1 MTTVENWSHK
11 YLRYEFSQPAL
22 LEQALTHR
30 SYATNNNERL
40 EFLGD
45 AVLGAVIAE
54 ALYKQ
59 ENSADEGTLTRLRA
73 SLVRG
78 ETLAAIATEMQLG
91 DRLLLGGGES
101 RTGGHQKRSFLE
113 GGLEAVF
120 GAVFL
125 DGGFAA
131 VREVIMRIF
140 TPRLA
145 TLPAFDQLKDPKT
158 LLQEALQARAISLP
172 VYTVISEDGPPHD
185 RQFEVMC
192 RIEQLNIETTGRSD
206 SRRRAEQAA
215 AAEAF
220 ALMGQ

>member
-1 MTTVENWSHK
+1 VTSAENWSQK
-11 YLRYEFSQPAL
+11 YLRYEFLQPAL
-22 LEQALTHR
+22 LQQALTHR
-30 SYATNNNERL
+30 SYSAENNERL

-54 ALYKQ
+54 ALHQQ
-59 ENSADEGTLTRLRA
+59 EDAANEGTLTRLRA

-78 ETLAAIATEMQLG
+78 ETLADIAAEMQLG
-91 DRLLLGGGES
+91 NRLLLGGGEA

-131 VREVIMRIF
+131 VRAVILQIF
-140 TPRLA
+140 APRLA

-158 LLQEALQARAISLP
+158 QLQELLQARAISLP
-172 VYTVISEDGPPHD
+172 VYTVLSEEGPPHD

-192 RIEQLNIETTGRSD
+192 TIDPLKIDTKGRSS

-215 AAEAF
+215 AAKAF
-220 ALMGQ
+220 ALINQ

>member
-1 MTTVENWSHK
+1 MTSAENWSQK
-11 YLRYEFSQPAL
+11 YLRYEFLQPAL
-22 LEQALTHR
+22 LQQALTHR
-30 SYATNNNERL
+30 SYSAENNERL

-54 ALYKQ
+54 ALHQQ
-59 ENSADEGTLTRLRA
+59 EDAADEGTLTRLRA

-78 ETLAAIATEMQLG
+78 ETLADIAAELQLG
-91 DRLLLGGGES
+91 NRLLLGGGEA

-131 VREVIMRIF
+131 ARAVILQIF
-140 TPRLA
+140 APRLA

-158 LLQEALQARAISLP
+158 LLQELLQARAISLP
-172 VYTVISEDGPPHD
+172 VYTVLSEEGPPHD

-192 RIEQLNIETTGRSD
+192 TIDPLKIDTKGRSS

-215 AAEAF
+215 AAKAF
-220 ALMGQ
+220 ALIDE

>member
-30 SYATNNNERL
+30 SYAINNNERL

-140 TPRLA
+140 TPRLV

-158 LLQEALQARAISLP
+158 LLQEALQAKAISLP

>member
-1 MTTVENWSHK
+1 MTSAENWSQK
-11 YLRYEFSQPAL
+11 YLRYEFLQPAL
-22 LEQALTHR
+22 LKQALTHR
-30 SYATNNNERL
+30 SYAAENNERL

-54 ALYKQ
+54 ALHQQ
-59 ENSADEGTLTRLRA
+59 EEAADEGTLTRLRA

-78 ETLAAIATEMQLG
+78 ETLADIAAELQLG
-91 DRLLLGGGES
+91 NRLLLGGGEA

-131 VREVIMRIF
+131 VRAVILQIF
-140 TPRLA
+140 APRLA

-158 LLQEALQARAISLP
+158 QLQELLQARAISLP
-172 VYTVISEDGPPHD
+172 VYTVLSEEGPPHD

-192 RIEQLNIETTGRSD
+192 TIDPLKIDTKGRSS

-215 AAEAF
+215 AAKAF
-220 ALMGQ
+220 ALIDQ

>member
-30 SYATNNNERL
+30 SYAAINNERL

>member
-1 MTTVENWSHK
+1 MTSAENWSQK
-11 YLRYEFSQPAL
+11 YLRYEFLQPAL
-22 LEQALTHR
+22 LQQALTHR
-30 SYATNNNERL
+30 SYSAENNERL

-54 ALYKQ
+54 ALHQQ
-59 ENSADEGTLTRLRA
+59 EDAADEGTLTRLRA

-78 ETLAAIATEMQLG
+78 ETLADIAAEMQLG
-91 DRLLLGGGES
+91 NRLLLGGGEA

-131 VREVIMRIF
+131 VRAVILQIF
-140 TPRLA
+140 APRLA

-158 LLQEALQARAISLP
+158 QLQELLQARAISLP
-172 VYTVISEDGPPHD
+172 VYTVLSEEGPPHD

-192 RIEQLNIETTGRSD
+192 TIDPLKIDTKGRSS

-215 AAEAF
+215 AAKAF
-220 ALMGQ
+220 ALIDQ

>member
-1 MTTVENWSHK
+1 VTSGENWSQK
-11 YLRYEFSQPAL
+11 YLRYKFLQPAL

-30 SYATNNNERL
+30 SYSARNNERL

-54 ALYKQ
+54 ALHQQ
-59 ENSADEGTLTRLRA
+59 EDAADEGTLTRLRA

-78 ETLAAIATEMQLG
+78 ETLADIGAELQLG
-91 DRLLLGGGES
+91 DQLLLGGGES

-131 VREVIMRIF
+131 AREVIMRIF
-140 TPRLA
+140 ASRLA

-158 LLQEALQARAISLP
+158 LLQELLQARAISLP
-172 VYTVISEDGPPHD
+172 VYTVLTEEGPPHD

-192 RIEQLNIETTGRSD
+192 TLEPLKIETKGRSS
-206 SRRRAEQAA
+206 SRRSAEQAA

-220 ALMGQ
+220 ALIKQ

>member
-1 MTTVENWSHK
+1 VTSAENWSQK
-11 YLRYEFSQPAL
+11 YLRYRFLQPAL

-30 SYATNNNERL
+30 SYSAENNERL

-54 ALYKQ
+54 VLHQQ
-59 ENSADEGTLTRLRA
+59 EGAADEGTLTRLRA

-78 ETLAAIATEMQLG
+78 ETLADIAVELELG

-125 DGGFAA
+125 DGGFTAA
-131 VREVIMRIF
+131 REVIVQIF
-140 TPRLA
+140 ATRLA

-158 LLQEALQARAISLP
+158 VLQELLQARAIPLP
-172 VYTVISEDGPPHD
+172 VYTVLSEEGPPHD

-192 RIEQLNIETTGRSD
+192 TIDQLEIESKGRSS

-220 ALMGQ
+220 SLINK